1 MFVTSR
7 LEGCVML
14 NNVKKDSVKLYQFR
28 RLLETIEKL
37 EGRGTELVTLYVP
50 PDKSISDVINY
61 LRQEYATAANIKS
74 KQTRKNVQDAIESAI
89 QRLKLFDSPGPT
101 GLVVFSGAIP
111 QNSGQTSK
119 IEVYHIIPPE
129 PITTFLYRC
138 DSRFHVEGL
147 KDLLREKTV
156 YGVLVIDNEEAAVAV
171 VKGRSISQLKTFTSG
186 VPGKHHAGGQ
196 SARRFERLREMTLNE
211 FYKRVAEK
219 VNELFLQYPELKGVI
234 VAGPGPTKEFFVQG
248 DYLHYTLRDKI
259 HVVDTSYSGESGVRE
274 AIAKS
279 ADFLKEVR
287 MIEEQKLIQHF
298 MSEATRPDGLAVYGE
313 KQVMEALRKNM
324 LELLILSEDLDRVEA
339 MIKCHNCG
347 YEDVFTL
354 DQNELQSEVPKK
366 LAEKCPQCQNQS
378 LTLKETNLLIDKLI
392 SEASRLN
399 VKVELV
405 TSEHEDGEMFRK
417 AFKGIAGLLRHRG
430 GY

>member
-1 MFVTSR
+1 MSS
-7 LEGCVML
+7 
-14 NNVKKDSVKLYQFR
+14 VKKDSVSLYRFR
-28 RLLETIEKL
+28 RLLESIEKL

-50 PDKSISDVINY
+50 PDKSVSDVINY
-61 LRQEYATAANIKS
+61 LRQEYATASNIKS

-89 QRLKLFDSPGPT
+89 QRLKLFNDPGPT

-147 KDLLREKTV
+147 KELLKEKAV

-171 VKGRSISQLKTFTSG
+171 VKGRSISQLKTYTSG

-211 FYKRVAEK
+211 FYKRVADK
-219 VNELFLQYPELKGVI
+219 ANELFLQYPEMKGVI
-234 VAGPGPTKEFFVQG
+234 VAGPGPTKDVFAQG
-248 DYLHYTLRDKI
+248 DYLHYTLRNKI

-274 AIAKS
+274 AVAKS

-287 MIEEQKLIQHF
+287 IIEEQKLIQNLMH
-298 MSEATRPDGLAVYGE
+298 EATRPDGLAVYGE
-313 KQVMEALRKNM
+313 EQVMDALRKNM
-324 LELLILSEDLDRVEA
+324 LELLIVSEDLDRVEA
-339 MIKCHNCG
+339 VIACQNCG
-347 YEDVFTL
+347 HTTAVAL
-354 DQNELQSEVPKK
+354 DQDQVQTEVPKR
-366 LAEKCPQCQNQS
+366 LAEKCPSCGNQT
-378 LTLKETNLLIDKLI
+378 LTLKEMTMMIDKLI
-392 SEASRLN
+392 SEADRMN
-399 VKVELV
+399 VRVELV
-405 TSEHEDGEMFRK
+405 SSEHEDGEMFKK
-417 AFKGIAGLLRHRG
+417 AFKGVAGLLRHRG

>member
-1 MFVTSR
+1 
-7 LEGCVML
+7 ML
-14 NNVKKDSVKLYQFR
+14 NSIKNDSVKLYQFR

-50 PDKSISDVINY
+50 PDKSISDVISY

-89 QRLKLFDSPGPT
+89 QRLKLFDSSGPT
-101 GLVVFSGAIP
+101 GLVIFSGAIP
-111 QNSGQTSK
+111 QNDGQTSK

-129 PITTFLYRC
+129 PLTTFLYRC
-138 DSRFHVEGL
+138 DSKFHVEGL
-147 KDLLREKTV
+147 KDMLREKTV
-156 YGVLVIDNEEAAVAV
+156 YGVLVIDNEEAAVAI
-171 VKGRSISQLKTFTSG
+171 VKGRSISQLKKFTSG

-219 VNELFLQYPELKGVI
+219 ANELFLQYPGLKGVI
-234 VAGPGPTKEFFVQG
+234 VAGPGPTKEFFVQC

-259 HVVDTSYSGESGVRE
+259 HIVDTSYSGESGVRE
-274 AIAKS
+274 AIVKS

-287 MIEEQKLIQHF
+287 MIEEQKLIQHL
-298 MSEATRPDGLAVYGE
+298 MSEATKPDGLAVYGE
-313 KQVMEALRKNM
+313 KQVVEALRKNL
-324 LELLILSEDLDRVEA
+324 LELLILSEDLDRVEVV
-339 MIKCHNCG
+339 IKCQNCG

-378 LTLKETNLLIDKLI
+378 LTLKEKALLIDRLI
-392 SEASRLN
+392 SEAAKLN

-430 GY
+430 VIS

>member
-1 MFVTSR
+1 LSGVR
-7 LEGCVML
+7 
-14 NNVKKDSVKLYQFR
+14 KDSVSLYQFR
-28 RLLETIEKL
+28 RLIESIEKL

-61 LRQEYATAANIKS
+61 LRQEYATASNIKS

-101 GLVVFSGAIP
+101 GLVIFSGAIP
-111 QNSGQTSK
+111 QGNGQTTK
-119 IEVYHIIPPE
+119 IEVYHVIPPE

-147 KDLLREKTV
+147 KELLKEKAV
-156 YGVLVIDNEEAAVAV
+156 YGIVVIDNEEAAVAV
-171 VKGRSISQLKTFTSG
+171 VKGRSITQMKTFTSG

-219 VNELFLQYPELKGVI
+219 ANEIFLQYPEIKGVI
-234 VAGPGPTKEFFVQG
+234 IAGPGPTKEIFAQG
-248 DYLHYTLRDKI
+248 DYLHYTLRNKV
-259 HVVDTSYSGESGVRE
+259 HLVDTSYSGESGVRE

-287 MIEEQKLIQHF
+287 MIEEQQLIQRL

-313 KQVMEALRKNM
+313 KQVMDALKKNM
-324 LELLILSEDLDRVEA
+324 LEQLLISEDLDRVEVV
-339 MIKCHNCG
+339 IKCGSCG
-347 YEDVFTL
+347 YEASTIMS
-354 DQNELQSEVPKK
+354 QGELQSELPKK
-366 LAEKCPQCQNQS
+366 LAEKCPVCQNQS
-378 LTLKETNLLIDKLI
+378 LQLKETTLLIDKLI
-392 SEASRLN
+392 TETSQLG
-399 VKVELV
+399 VKVELLS
-405 TSEHEDGEMFRK
+405 SEHEEGEMFKK
-417 AFKGIAGLLRHRG
+417 AFGGIAGFLRHRG

>member
-1 MFVTSR
+1 
-7 LEGCVML
+7 ML
-14 NNVKKDSVKLYQFR
+14 KRDSVTLYQFK
-28 RLLETIEKL
+28 RLLERIESL

-101 GLVVFSGAIP
+101 GLVIFSGAIP
-111 QNSGQTSK
+111 QESGQTSK
-119 IEVYHIIPPE
+119 IEVYHVIPPE

-147 KDLLREKTV
+147 KELLKERAV
-156 YGVLVIDNEEAAVAV
+156 YGVVAIDNEEAAVAV
-171 VKGRSISQLKTFTSG
+171 VKGRRIEQLKTYTSG

-196 SARRFERLREMTLNE
+196 SARRFERLREMTLND

-219 VNELFLQYPELKGVI
+219 ANELFLQYPEMKGVI
-234 VAGPGPTKEFFVQG
+234 VAGPGPTKDVFVQG

-274 AIAKS
+274 AVNKS

-287 MIEEQKLIQHF
+287 MVEEQKLIQRL

-313 KQVMEALRKNM
+313 KQVFEALQKNM
-324 LELLILSEDLDRVEA
+324 VDLLLVSEDLNRVEVV
-339 MIKCHNCG
+339 IRCQNCG
-347 YEDVFTL
+347 YETKFTVNAEET
-354 DQNELQSEVPKK
+354 QAEVPKR
-366 LAEKCPQCQNQS
+366 LAEKCPACQNQS
-378 LTLKETNLLIDKLI
+378 LTLHETQLLIDRLI
-392 SEASRLN
+392 AEAEKMG
-399 VKVELV
+399 VKVELIS
-405 TSEHEDGEMFRK
+405 SEHEAGEMFKR
-417 AFKGIAGLLRHRG
+417 AFGGIAGFLRHRG
-430 GY
+430 AY

>member
-1 MFVTSR
+1 MSS
-7 LEGCVML
+7 
-14 NNVKKDSVKLYQFR
+14 VKKDSVSLYRFR
-28 RLLETIEKL
+28 RLLESIEKL

-50 PDKSISDVINY
+50 PDKSVSDVINY
-61 LRQEYATAANIKS
+61 LRQEYATASNIKS

-89 QRLKLFDSPGPT
+89 QRLKLFNDPGPT

-147 KDLLREKTV
+147 KELLKEKAV

-171 VKGRSISQLKTFTSG
+171 VKGRSISQLKTYTSG

-211 FYKRVAEK
+211 FYKRVADK
-219 VNELFLQYPELKGVI
+219 ANELFLQYPEMKGVI
-234 VAGPGPTKEFFVQG
+234 VAGPGPTKDVFAQG
-248 DYLHYTLRDKI
+248 DYLHYTLRNKI

-274 AIAKS
+274 AVAKS

-287 MIEEQKLIQHF
+287 IIEEQKLIQNLMH
-298 MSEATRPDGLAVYGE
+298 EATRPDGLAVYGE
-313 KQVMEALRKNM
+313 EQVMDALRKNM
-324 LELLILSEDLDRVEA
+324 LELLIVSEDLDRVEA
-339 MIKCHNCG
+339 VIACQNCG
-347 YEDVFTL
+347 HTTAVAL
-354 DQNELQSEVPKK
+354 DQDQVQTEVPKR
-366 LAEKCPQCQNQS
+366 LAEKCPSCGNQT
-378 LTLKETNLLIDKLI
+378 LTLKEMTMMIDKLI
-392 SEASRLN
+392 SEADRMN
-399 VKVELV
+399 VRVELV
-405 TSEHEDGEMFRK
+405 SSEH
-417 AFKGIAGLLRHRG
+417 
-430 GY
+430 